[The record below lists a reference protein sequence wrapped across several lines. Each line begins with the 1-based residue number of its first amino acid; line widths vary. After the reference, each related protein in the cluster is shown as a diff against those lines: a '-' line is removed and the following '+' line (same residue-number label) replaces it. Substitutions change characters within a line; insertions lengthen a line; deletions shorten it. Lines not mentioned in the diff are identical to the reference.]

1 MEVDDEHYERPRRR
15 RLLGRSSVSPPTSL
29 STVKAQD
36 SADRP
41 DPSRWRVL
49 TVVSAAQFLAIL
61 DLFAVTIAF
70 PAVAHDF
77 RPASLPDVSWILN
90 AYTILLAALL
100 VPAGRFAD
108 DTGRRRC
115 FLVGLALFGLSSIGC
130 AAAPD
135 LAVLIAARALQGIGA
150 AVIVPTSLALALP
163 AFPQSE
169 KATAVGIWAAVGA
182 VASGVG
188 PTVGGVLV
196 MTSWRW
202 IFLINVPVV
211 LAALIAGHRVLPPA
225 MGGQH
230 RRLDLVGTVLIL
242 TATGCLTTV
251 FLQAST
257 WGYVSLSTGAT
268 LAIAV
273 VCTGACVV
281 HFRQHPDPLISPELF
296 RVRTFTVGVVG
307 IFVYYLGFAAM
318 LLGAALFLTG
328 EWHYSVLAAGLGISP
343 GPIAAAVVSSAS
355 GRIVRYLGT
364 RSTAV
369 LGGLVFALGCAWWL
383 ATSHHT
389 PAYWLSFMPGVTLIG
404 IGNAL
409 IQPALFGTV
418 ATLPSRLGATGAAIL
433 TMARQLGSALGVAL
447 LVAILNASQHPG
459 IATYR
464 HAWIFMI
471 GTGLLASATSLTYR
485 HRVSQSEDVSNRV
498 RLGVARE
505 TQ

>member
-1 MEVDDEHYERPRRR
+1 M
-15 RLLGRSSVSPPTSL
+15 LGRPSVSTATSL
-29 STVKAQD
+29 AVAETPD
-36 SADRP
+36 PPDRP
-41 DPSRWRVL
+41 DASRWRVL

-77 RPASLPDVSWILN
+77 RSASLPDVSWILN

-100 VPAGRFAD
+100 IPAGRLAD

-115 FLVGLALFGLSSIGC
+115 FLVGLALFGVSSIGC
-130 AAAPD
+130 AVAPD
-135 LAVLIAARALQGIGA
+135 LAVLIAARALQGISA
-150 AVIVPTSLALALP
+150 AVIVPASLALAMS
-163 AFPQSE
+163 AFPKSE

-196 MTSWRW
+196 MASWRW

-225 MGGQH
+225 AGGQR

-257 WGYVSLSTGAT
+257 WGYVSLPTSAAFVVAVVSTGAG
-268 LAIAV
+268 I
-273 VCTGACVV
+273 V

-355 GRIVRYLGT
+355 GRIVRYMGT
-364 RSTAV
+364 RPTAV
-369 LGGLVFALGCAWWL
+369 LGGLVFAVGCAWWL
-383 ATSHHT
+383 ATSHPT
-389 PAYWLSFMPGVTLIG
+389 PAYWLVFMPGVTLIG

-418 ATLPSRLGATGAAIL
+418 ATLPSHLGSTGAAIL
-433 TMARQLGSALGVAL
+433 TMARQLGSALGVAI
-447 LVAILNASQHPG
+447 LVAILNSSKHPG
-459 IATYR
+459 IATFR
-464 HAWIFMI
+464 HAWIYMI
-471 GTGLLASATSLTYR
+471 GAGLLASITSLAYR
-485 HRVSQSEDVSNRV
+485 DRASQPEDIPSFVERQGPPTI
-498 RLGVARE
+498 LAE
-505 TQ
+505 